1 MQNIRLTLEGDEKK
15 LIVSPNE
22 YFELLEYK
30 GKYEAMKEA
39 YEKLLRTIEASQYS
53 YPRERI
59 TYTPTTWFN
68 HDTMTHPTYS
78 STRTSYGYPTTTK
91 RDDEK

>member
-1 MQNIRLTLEGDEKK
+1 MKDLRMVLEGDEKK
-15 LIVSPNE
+15 LIISPNE

-30 GKYEAMKEA
+30 GKYESMKEA

-53 YPRERI
+53 YPRECI
-59 TYTPTTWFN
+59 TYTPNNWFN

-78 STRTSYGYPTTTK
+78 STRTSYGYSTTTK

>member
-1 MQNIRLTLEGDEKK
+1 MKDLRIVLEKDEKK
-15 LIVSPNE
+15 LIVSPDE

-30 GKYEAMKEA
+30 GKYESMKEA
-39 YEKLLRTIEASQYS
+39 YEKLLKTIEISQYS

-59 TYTPTTWFN
+59 TYTPTAWFN